1 MEKLHKK
8 LGSMERE
15 RKQVLE
21 REWTKRM
28 KKRENESLRKERVTE
43 KENEGKRDQEKER
56 LRKLKI

>member
-1 MEKLHKK
+1 
-8 LGSMERE
+8 MERE

-21 REWTKRM
+21 IEWNKIM

>member
-21 REWTKRM
+21 IEWNKRM